1 VRRWRAE
8 ESRRLTS
15 IRVSETADRGVRDA
29 ALAAMLALA
38 AYASP
43 SLSVPVRRFPGVVA
57 RLPGHTNAVALTF
70 DDGPHP
76 RGTPAVLE
84 ALDRAGARA
93 TFFVV
98 GEAAR
103 RHRGLL
109 AEILSA
115 GHEIALHGDRHLP
128 HALMLPRSVE
138 RDLERGRAEVEQEA
152 GVPVTA
158 LRAPYGAASLATLAY
173 ARRHGLTVA
182 GWTRWGWDWR
192 PGATAGSIA
201 ASATRSLRGGE
212 VILLHDSDAYSAR
225 ESWRATAAAVP
236 LICAELERAGLVTA
250 SFRDANV
257 TSRD

>member
-1 VRRWRAE
+1 MRRWRTA

-15 IRVSETADRGVRDA
+15 SRVTETAAWGGRHA
-29 ALAAMLALA
+29 ALAAVLALA
-38 AYASP
+38 AYAAP
-43 SLSVPVRRFPGVVA
+43 SLSVPARRFPGIVT
-57 RLPGHTNAVALTF
+57 RLPGRTDAVALTF

-84 ALDRAGARA
+84 ALDRARARA

-98 GEAAR
+98 GEAVR

-115 GHEIALHGDRHLP
+115 GHEVALHGDRHLP
-128 HALMLPRSVE
+128 HALMLPWSVG

-152 GVPVTA
+152 GVAVTA
-158 LRAPYGAASLATLAY
+158 LRAPHGAASLATLAY
-173 ARRHGLTVA
+173 ARRRGLTVA

-192 PGATAGSIA
+192 AAATAGSIA
-201 ASATRSLRGGE
+201 AAATRSLAGGE
-212 VILLHDSDAYSAR
+212 VILLHDSDAYSAP

-236 LICAELERAGLVTA
+236 LICAELARAGLAATP
-250 SFRDANV
+250 FRDVNV
-257 TSRD
+257 TLGD

>member
-1 VRRWRAE
+1 V
-8 ESRRLTS
+8 T
-15 IRVSETADRGVRDA
+15 ETAARDGRRDA
-29 ALAAMLALA
+29 ALAAALVLA
-38 AYASP
+38 AYAAP
-43 SLSVPVRRFPGVVA
+43 SLSVPARRFPGIVT
-57 RLPGHTNAVALTF
+57 RLPRPANAVALTF

-98 GEAAR
+98 GEAVR

-128 HALMLPRSVE
+128 HALMMPRSVR
-138 RDLERGRAEVEQEA
+138 RDLERGQAEVEQEA
-152 GVPVTA
+152 GVAVSA

-173 ARRHGLTVA
+173 ARSRGLTVA

-192 PGATAGSIA
+192 NAATGESIATA
-201 ASATRSLRGGE
+201 ATRSLAGGE
-212 VILLHDSDAYSAR
+212 VILLHDSDAYCAR
-225 ESWRATAAAVP
+225 DSWQATAAAVP
-236 LICAELERAGLVTA
+236 LICARLERGGLVA
-250 SFRDANV
+250 VSFRDVNV
-257 TSRD
+257 TLGD